1 MLQLGTY
8 LAGYSSA
15 PSSLLACWTGMII
28 CCDVSYVWTLPVP
41 ALDEHNTL
49 VMQCVTVLFY
59 PGLTAVRYCYDI
71 PKLIN

>member
-1 MLQLGTY
+1 
-8 LAGYSSA
+8 
-15 PSSLLACWTGMII
+15 MII